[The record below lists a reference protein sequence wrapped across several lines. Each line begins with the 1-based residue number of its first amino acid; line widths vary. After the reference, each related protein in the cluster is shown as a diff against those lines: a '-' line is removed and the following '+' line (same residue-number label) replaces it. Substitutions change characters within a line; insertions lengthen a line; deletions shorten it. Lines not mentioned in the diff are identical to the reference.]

1 MLLCFVVYLLVGASG
16 YLYGV
21 VRCDRGIVPGDAL
34 QMYPEGGVDVIVA
47 RCCIAVSVV
56 ASYVTLHFTS
66 SKCLEDVLLRR
77 GRRSGG
83 GGGGGAD
90 EGRGGG
96 VDGAVGRKGKKVGNS
111 SQGQGQEQEQ
121 VQKHGGFSPKQR
133 AVEVVVFLA
142 VTVGL
147 SMVVQQLDLVLG
159 VMGSV
164 TVVPFMFVVPG
175 LMQAELDRGR
185 DRAGGAC
192 LLSLK
197 GRHTGHALAALGAAL
212 SVAGLV
218 VTLAG

>member
-1 MLLCFVVYLLVGASG
+1 
-16 YLYGV
+16 
-21 VRCDRGIVPGDAL
+21 
-34 QMYPEGGVDVIVA
+34 
-47 RCCIAVSVV
+47 
-56 ASYVTLHFTS
+56 
-66 SKCLEDVLLRR
+66 
-77 GRRSGG
+77 
-83 GGGGGAD
+83 
-90 EGRGGG
+90 
-96 VDGAVGRKGKKVGNS
+96 
-111 SQGQGQEQEQ
+111 
-121 VQKHGGFSPKQR
+121 
-133 AVEVVVFLA
+133 
-142 VTVGL
+142 
-147 SMVVQQLDLVLG
+147 MVVQQLDLVLG